1 MVGSKPSRPANLDL
15 GRRRLGQIST
25 QRRALQKKPVS
36 RSSSR
41 TRTKPSGTSN
51 TEIIVNCSLRETRIA
66 VLEDGQLQEYRVE
79 REERV
84 VGSIFKGIVQNVLPG
99 MDAAFVDIGLER
111 NAFLYVADILPDEGQ
126 DNSPASIKRSE
137 LRRRK
142 IKELIR
148 PGQEIMVQVT
158 KGPRGT
164 KGARVTTRIALPGR
178 YVVLMPEGNHVG
190 VSRKIEDRSERERL
204 RRVGDKIIPE
214 GFGLILRTECESRTE
229 AELRADVQ
237 FLVQLWAQVLES
249 AKRQRAPACVHRDQ
263 TLLYRTIRDVFG
275 EEIDKMVIDD
285 PDEYEKVHLV
295 AGVVAPK
302 LRDKIELYDRDT
314 PIFDFYNIEKDLE
327 RLLEHKVW
335 LKSGAYLVIDEMEAL
350 TAIDINTGKQVGSTS
365 LSDTILRTNM
375 EAADEVCRQL
385 RMRDMGGIIVIDF
398 IDMES
403 ADDRKKLL
411 NHFTKRLERDR
422 ARTRVGRISSLG
434 LLEITRK
441 RTGESV
447 TEAISDVCPMCTG
460 QGRIA
465 SKETVSLWIERD
477 MRRRLAESG
486 NAFLIECHP
495 AVVESLIGADGE
507 NVEDLEH
514 ELNRGIYLRANFDF
528 AFEEYTITAGT
539 IDEFDANQM
548 GYRRAQVLE
557 CNVRRSSFEN
567 LNKVIGWTD
576 AGYYIELLDGVG
588 HVGHRV
594 KVCLQDIRRSF
605 AVADVILPGA
615 AVASRS
621 IG

>member
-1 MVGSKPSRPANLDL
+1 MPRRTTTLNSYRKP
-15 GRRRLGQIST
+15 
-25 QRRALQKKPVS
+25 
-36 RSSSR
+36 
-41 TRTKPSGTSN
+41 RTKTPGIMN
-51 TEIIVNCSLRETRIA
+51 IEIIVNCSLRETRIA

-111 NAFLYVADILPDEGQ
+111 NAFLYVADILPDESH

-142 IKELIR
+142 IKDLLR

-164 KGARVTTRIALPGR
+164 KGARVSTRIALPGR
-178 YVVLMPEGNHVG
+178 YVVVMPEGNHIG
-190 VSRKIEDRSERERL
+190 VSRKIEDRNERDRL
-204 RRVGDKIIPE
+204 RRIGDRILPE
-214 GFGLILRTECESRTE
+214 GFGLILRTECEARTE
-229 AELRADVQ
+229 AELKGDVQ
-237 FLVQLWAQVLES
+237 FLQQLWGQVMQS
-249 AKRQRAPACVHRDQ
+249 AKKQRAPACVHRDQ

-275 EEIDKMVIDD
+275 EEINKMVIDD
-285 PDEYEKVHLV
+285 PEEYEKVHLV
-295 AGVVAPK
+295 ANMVAPK
-302 LRDKIELYDRDT
+302 LKEKIFLYDRDT
-314 PIFDFYNIEKDLE
+314 PIYDFYGVEKDLE
-327 RLLEHKVW
+327 RFLQHKVW
-335 LKSGAYLVIDEMEAL
+335 LKSGGYLVIDETEAL

-375 EAADEVCRQL
+375 EAIEEVCRQL
-385 RMRDMGGIIVIDF
+385 RLRDMGGIIVIDF

-403 ADDRKKLL
+403 AADRKSVLD
-411 NHFTKRLERDR
+411 HFTKKLERDR
-422 ARTRVGRISSLG
+422 ARTRVGKISSLG

-447 TEAISDVCPMCTG
+447 TEAITDLCPMCAG
-460 QGRIA
+460 RGRIA

-477 MRRRLAESG
+477 MRRRLSDEG
-486 NAFLIECHP
+486 NAFLVECHP

-507 NVEDLEH
+507 SVEDLEH
-514 ELNRGIYLRANFDF
+514 ELNRGIFLRANFDMP
-528 AFEEYTITAGT
+528 FEEYTIDSGT
-539 IDEFDANQM
+539 IEEFDRQQM

-567 LNKVIGWTD
+567 LSKVVGWTD
-576 AGYYIELLDGVG
+576 SGYYIELLDGG
-588 HVGHRV
+588 DHVGHRV
-594 KVCLQDIRRSF
+594 KVCLQDIRRSY

-615 AVASRS
+615 TRMNA
-621 IG
+621 